1 MRHLQPLM
9 VKREKKLE
17 KAAFPSNENR
27 TLLFYQKWWV
37 DGKSEGWNSSEGIV
51 EDPRKRQPMINY
63 QEEIFM
69 GQNLSG

>member
-1 MRHLQPLM
+1 MA
-9 VKREKKLE
+9 

-27 TLLFYQKWWV
+27 TLLFYEKRWV

-51 EDPRKRQPMINY
+51 EDSGKWQPLINY

-69 GQNLSG
+69 EQNLSR